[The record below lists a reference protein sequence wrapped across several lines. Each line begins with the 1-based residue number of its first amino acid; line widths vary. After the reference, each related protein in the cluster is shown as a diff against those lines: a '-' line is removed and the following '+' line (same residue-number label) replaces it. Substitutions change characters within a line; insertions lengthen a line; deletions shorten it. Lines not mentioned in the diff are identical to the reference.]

1 MKVNLAS
8 LQDKAGWEA
17 AGVKLP
23 KYDVM
28 AMRDFYRSLI
38 AMRKANDFIMHADVQ
53 CEVLDDNV
61 IEVRYLDG
69 EKLIAYALINPNG
82 DAEFELPEGEWQVLM
97 ANETIYPDGG
107 ETVNGTVPVNGR
119 TVLLVRAE

>member
-28 AMRDFYRSLI
+28 AMR
-38 AMRKANDFIMHADVQ
+38 
-53 CEVLDDNV
+53 
-61 IEVRYLDG
+61 
-69 EKLIAYALINPNG
+69 EKTCIIVTHRRAALAICDYAFQI
-82 DAEFELPEGEWQVLM
+82 DS
-97 ANETIYPDGG
+97 
-107 ETVNGTVPVNGR
+107 GR
-119 TVLLVRAE
+119 MTRAEGNIQV